1 MSNNLFI
8 PHTHLLCLWLRWQFN
23 ACGKIPVS
31 FQDVIPDKYRDD
43 RTKYLL
49 QPSGKF
55 LIGGPRVSWALIAE
69 VTEITATF
77 SALQGDAGL
86 TGRKTV
92 VDAYGGWGG
101 SGGGAFS
108 GKDSSKV
115 DRSANYALR
124 QVAKSLVA
132 AKLVRRVS
140 IQVSKFYFVYMKY
153 KFLSHLRCHMQLE
166 YLTHFHFMLNLMEL
180 VQNQTKNWKKL

>member
-1 MSNNLFI
+1 M
-8 PHTHLLCLWLRWQFN
+8 
-23 ACGKIPVS
+23 
-31 FQDVIPDKYRDD
+31 
-43 RTKYLL
+43 

-55 LIGGPRVSWALIAE
+55 LIGGPRVRSRMGFDSANNINYCY
-69 VTEITATF
+69 TF
-77 SALQGDAGL
+77 SLQGDAGL

-115 DRSANYALR
+115 DRSASYALR

-140 IQVSKFYFVYMKY
+140 IQVSPFVFCIRAILIM
-153 KFLSHLRCHMQLE
+153 FLSHVRFHMQLE
-166 YLTHFHFMLNLMEL
+166 YLTHFLFMLNRMEL
-180 VQNQTKNWKKL
+180 VQKQTKNWKKL